1 MIQIAKDVFQIP
13 VMPRQLVNTYLIG
26 STLIDA
32 GIKVSGRTI
41 LRQLGNHKLTA
52 HALTHAHPDH
62 QGASAELCKKLGIP
76 FWVGAKDKSAAESG
90 LVVGAMP
97 NPKHPVAIFE
107 QNFMAGPGHPVDR
120 ILQEGDRVEDFVVI
134 ETPGH
139 SAGHVCFWRERD
151 GVLIAGDVLRNINFF
166 TTMPELNAPPAVFT
180 TGLETKPQIHQED
193 RCSQAAGDLLRAWSR
208 NSGHKSNHQVCKTN
222 RLIKNR

>member
-1 MIQIAKDVFQIP
+1 MIQIANDVFQIP
-13 VMPRQLVNTYLIG
+13 VTPRQMINTYLVG

-32 GIKVSGRTI
+32 GIKFSGRTI

-62 QGASAELCKKLGIP
+62 QGASAELCKKLEIP

-90 LVVGAMP
+90 FVVRAMP

-166 TTMPELNAPPAVFT
+166 ATIPEFDEPLAVFT
-180 TGLETKPQIHQED
+180 TDPEENRKSIKKITALKPQVI
-193 RCSQAAGDLLRAWSR
+193 CF
-208 NSGHKSNHQVCKTN
+208 GHGPAIRDVN
-222 RLIKNR
+222 RIIEFAKRV

>member
-13 VMPRQLVNTYLIG
+13 VTPRQMINAYLVG

-32 GIKVSGRTI
+32 GIKFSGRTI
-41 LRQLGNHKLTA
+41 LRQLGDHKLTA

-90 LVVGAMP
+90 LVVSAMP
-97 NPKHPVAIFE
+97 NPNHPVAIFE
-107 QNFMAGPGHPVDR
+107 QSFMAGPGHPVDR
-120 ILQEGDRVEDFVVI
+120 ILQEGDKVEDFVVI

-139 SAGHVCFWRERD
+139 SAGHICFWREHD

-166 TTMPELNAPPAVFT
+166 TTLPEFDEPLTVFT
-180 TGLETKPQIHQED
+180 ADPEENRKSIKKIAALKPQVICFGHGPVIRSAERIQEF
-193 RCSQAAGDLLRAWSR
+193 A
-208 NSGHKSNHQVCKTN
+208 N
-222 RLIKNR
+222 RL

>member
-13 VMPRQLVNTYLIG
+13 VTPRQMINAYLVG

-32 GIKVSGRTI
+32 GIKFSGRTI
-41 LRQLGNHKLTA
+41 LRQLGDHKLTA

-76 FWVGAKDKSAAESG
+76 FWVGEKDKPEAESG
-90 LVVGAMP
+90 LVVSTMP
-97 NPKHPVAIFE
+97 NPKHPVAVLE
-107 QNFMAGPGHPVDR
+107 KKFMAGPGHPVDHVLR
-120 ILQEGDRVEDFVVI
+120 EDDKVEDFIVI

-139 SAGHVCFWRERD
+139 SAGHICFWREHD

-166 TTMPELNAPPAVFT
+166 TTLPEFDEPLTVFT
-180 TGLETKPQIHQED
+180 TDSEENRKSIKKIAALKPQVICFGHGPVIRSAERIQEF
-193 RCSQAAGDLLRAWSR
+193 A
-208 NSGHKSNHQVCKTN
+208 N
-222 RLIKNR
+222 RL

>member
-13 VMPRQLVNTYLIG
+13 VTPRQLVNTYLIG

-32 GIKVSGRTI
+32 GIKFSGRTI

-90 LVVGAMP
+90 FVVGAMP

-151 GVLIAGDVLRNINFF
+151 GVLITGDVLRNVNFF
-166 TTMPELNAPPAVFT
+166 TTIPELNEPPAVFT
-180 TGLETKPQIHQED
+180 ADAEINRKSIRKIAALKPQVI
-193 RCSQAAGDLLRAWSR
+193 CF
-208 NSGHKSNHQVCKTN
+208 GHGPAIRDVN
-222 RLIKNR
+222 RIIEFAKRV

>member
-1 MIQIAKDVFQIP
+1 MNQIAKDVFQIP
-13 VMPRQLVNTYLIG
+13 VTPRQLVNTYLIG

-32 GIKVSGRTI
+32 GVKFSGRTI
-41 LRQLGNHKLTA
+41 LRQLGNRKLTA

-90 LVVGAMP
+90 LVVSAMP
-97 NPKHPVAIFE
+97 NPNHPVAIFE
-107 QNFMAGPGHPVDR
+107 QSFMAGPGHPVDR
-120 ILQEGDRVEDFVVI
+120 ILQEGDKVEDFVVI

-139 SAGHVCFWRERD
+139 SAGHICFWREHD

-166 TTMPELNAPPAVFT
+166 TTLPEFDEPLTVFT
-180 TGLETKPQIHQED
+180 ADPEENRKSIKKIAALKPQVICFGHGAAIRGAERIQEF
-193 RCSQAAGDLLRAWSR
+193 A
-208 NSGHKSNHQVCKTN
+208 N
-222 RLIKNR
+222 RL

>member
-1 MIQIAKDVFQIP
+1 MIQIAKGVFQIP
-13 VMPRQLVNTYLIG
+13 VTPRQLVNTYLIG

-32 GIKVSGRTI
+32 GVKFSGQTI
-41 LRQLGNHKLTA
+41 LRQLGNHKFTT

-107 QNFMAGPGHPVDR
+107 QNFMAGSGHPVDR

-151 GVLIAGDVLRNINFF
+151 GVLIAGDVLRNIDFF
-166 TTMPELNAPPAVFT
+166 TTLPGLAEPPAVFT
-180 TGLETKPQIHQED
+180 ANVEMNRKSIRKIAALKPQVICFGHGPAIRGAERIQEF
-193 RCSQAAGDLLRAWSR
+193 ASR
-208 NSGHKSNHQVCKTN
+208 
-222 RLIKNR
+222 L

>member
-13 VMPRQLVNTYLIG
+13 VTPRQLVNTYLIG

-32 GIKVSGRTI
+32 GVKFSGQTI

-62 QGASAELCKKLGIP
+62 QGASAVLCKKLGIP

-90 LVVGAMP
+90 FVVGAMP

-120 ILQEGDRVEDFVVI
+120 ILQEGDKVEDFVVI

-139 SAGHVCFWRERD
+139 SAGHICFWRERD

-166 TTMPELNAPPAVFT
+166 TTMPELNAPPTVFT
-180 TGLETKPQIHQED
+180 TSVKTNKKSIKKIAALKPQVICFGHGPAIRGAERIQEFA
-193 RCSQAAGDLLRAWSR
+193 SKL
-208 NSGHKSNHQVCKTN
+208 
-222 RLIKNR
+222 

>member
-13 VMPRQLVNTYLIG
+13 VTPRQLVNTYLIG

-32 GIKVSGRTI
+32 GVKFSGRTI

-90 LVVGAMP
+90 LVVSAMP
-97 NPKHPVAIFE
+97 NPKHPVAVFE

-180 TGLETKPQIHQED
+180 TSVETNKKSIKKIATLKPQVICFGHGPVIRGAERIQEF
-193 RCSQAAGDLLRAWSR
+193 ASR
-208 NSGHKSNHQVCKTN
+208 
-222 RLIKNR
+222 L

>member
-1 MIQIAKDVFQIP
+1 MIQVANDVFQIP
-13 VMPRQLVNTYLIG
+13 ITPRQLVNTYLVG

-32 GIKVSGRTI
+32 GIKTSGNTI
-41 LRQLGNHKLTA
+41 LRQLGDHKLTA

-62 QGASAELCKKLGIP
+62 QGASAELCKTLGIP
-76 FWVGAKDKSAAESG
+76 FWVGAKDSSAAESG

-97 NPKHPVAIFE
+97 NPKHPIAIFE

-139 SAGHVCFWRERD
+139 SAGHICFWRERD
-151 GVLIAGDVLRNINFF
+151 GVLIAGDVLRNIDFF
-166 TTMPELNAPPAVFT
+166 TTLPGLAEPPAVFT
-180 TGLETKPQIHQED
+180 ADVEGNRKSIKKIAALKPQVI
-193 RCSQAAGDLLRAWSR
+193 CF
-208 NSGHKSNHQVCKTN
+208 GHGPTIRDAKQ
-222 RLIKNR
+222 LIQFANKLPR

>member
-13 VMPRQLVNTYLIG
+13 VTPRQLVNTYLIG

-32 GIKVSGRTI
+32 GVKFSGQTI
-41 LRQLGNHKLTA
+41 LRQLGNHKLTT

-120 ILQEGDRVEDFVVI
+120 VLQEGDRVEDFIVI

-151 GVLIAGDVLRNINFF
+151 GVLIAGDVLRNIDFF
-166 TTMPELNAPPAVFT
+166 TTLPGLAEPPAVFT
-180 TGLETKPQIHQED
+180 AIVKMNRKSIRKIAALKPQVICFGHGPAIRSAERIQEF
-193 RCSQAAGDLLRAWSR
+193 ASR
-208 NSGHKSNHQVCKTN
+208 
-222 RLIKNR
+222 L

>member
-13 VMPRQLVNTYLIG
+13 VTPRQLVNTYLIG

-32 GIKVSGRTI
+32 GIKFSGRTI

-90 LVVGAMP
+90 FVVGAMP

-166 TTMPELNAPPAVFT
+166 TTIPELNEPPSVFT
-180 TGLETKPQIHQED
+180 ADVETNRKSIRKIAALKPQVI
-193 RCSQAAGDLLRAWSR
+193 CF
-208 NSGHKSNHQVCKTN
+208 GHGPVIRDTN
-222 RLIKNR
+222 RIIEFAKRVG

>member
-13 VMPRQLVNTYLIG
+13 VTPRQMINAYLVG

-32 GIKVSGRTI
+32 GIKFSGRTI
-41 LRQLGNHKLTA
+41 LRQLGDHKLTA

-76 FWVGAKDKSAAESG
+76 FWVGEKDKPEAESG

-97 NPKHPVAIFE
+97 NPKHPVVIFE

-120 ILQEGDRVEDFVVI
+120 ILQEGDKVEDFVVI

-139 SAGHVCFWRERD
+139 SAGHICFWREHD

-166 TTMPELNAPPAVFT
+166 TTLPEFDEPLTVFT
-180 TGLETKPQIHQED
+180 TDPEENRKSIKKIAALKPQVICFGHGPVIRSAERIQEF
-193 RCSQAAGDLLRAWSR
+193 A
-208 NSGHKSNHQVCKTN
+208 N
-222 RLIKNR
+222 RL

>member
-13 VMPRQLVNTYLIG
+13 VTPRQLVNTYLIG

-32 GIKVSGRTI
+32 GIKYSGQTI
-41 LRQLGNHKLTA
+41 LRQLGNLNLTA

-90 LVVGAMP
+90 LVVDAMP
-97 NPKHPVAIFE
+97 NPGHPVAIFE

-120 ILQEGDRVEDFVVI
+120 ALQEGDRVEDFVVI

-151 GVLIAGDVLRNINFF
+151 GVLIAGDVLRNVNFF
-166 TTMPELNAPPAVFT
+166 TTLPELNVPPAVFT
-180 TGLETKPQIHQED
+180 TNVETNKKSIRKIAALKPQVI
-193 RCSQAAGDLLRAWSR
+193 CF
-208 NSGHKSNHQVCKTN
+208 GHGPAIRDTQQIIEFAKH
-222 RLIKNR
+222 LG